1 MTVRIISLR
10 DQSEAKTLMRNLG
23 VETGGIEIMA
33 PKTIPALVRINNL
46 PIFAANILKQ
56 ESLSIGADTAVSR
69 DCLTGKK
76 KHTDCLIIGNLAH
89 VQRLSEK
96 LKRQPYGLNKIA
108 LELQGAFNDYQKDN
122 FILGLKNHQLNL
134 SSQTRIMGIINLTP
148 DSFSG
153 DGLYQSQKSKVKSQN
168 LNNIVD
174 YAKKLADDG
183 ADMLDIGAE
192 STRPGAGPVS
202 AKEEIKRLIP
212 ALKRIREEVKL
223 PISVDTYK
231 AETAKAALDN
241 GADIIN
247 DISALT
253 TDKKMA
259 KTIARYKAGVVLMH
273 MRGIPKNMQK
283 NPAYQSLM
291 GEIIE
296 YLNKSIAIALEAGI
310 GLRQII
316 VDPGIGFGKTI
327 EHNLEIIKSLAQLKI
342 LGRPILIGLSRKS
355 FLGKITHQGPKERL
369 SSTIS
374 SNCLAV
380 FNGAK
385 IIRVHDVKE
394 AASAF
399 MVLDRILKCPSQ

>member
-10 DQSEAKTLMRNLG
+10 DQSEAKALMRDLG

-69 DCLTGKK
+69 DALTGKK

-89 VQRLSEK
+89 IQRLSEK

-108 LELQGAFNDYQKDN
+108 LELQAAFNNYQKDN
-122 FILGLKNHQLNL
+122 FILALKNHQLNL
-134 SSQTRIMGIINLTP
+134 ASQTRIMGIINLTP

-153 DGLYQSQKSKVKSQN
+153 DGLLETLGSAVE
-168 LNNIVD
+168 
-174 YAKKLADDG
+174 YARKLADEG

-192 STRPGAGPVS
+192 STRPGARPISV
-202 AKEEIKRLIP
+202 KEEIKRLIP
-212 ALKRIREEVKL
+212 ALKRIRKEINL
-223 PISVDTYK
+223 PISIDTYK

-253 TDKKMA
+253 ADKKMA
-259 KTIARYKAGVVLMH
+259 KTISRHKAGVVLMH
-273 MRGIPKNMQK
+273 MRGNPKNMQK
-283 NPAYQSLM
+283 NPKYVSLM
-291 GEIIE
+291 EEIIQ
-296 YLNKSIAIALEAGI
+296 YLNITMTMALEAGI
-310 GLRQII
+310 NLDKI
-316 VDPGIGFGKTI
+316 VIDPGIGFGKTL

-355 FLGKITHQGPKERL
+355 FLGNSAHQRPKERL

-394 AASAF
+394 AKQAF
-399 MVLDRILKCPSQ
+399 TVLDRILKCPSQ

>member
-10 DQSEAKTLMRNLG
+10 DQSEAKALMRDLG
-23 VETGGIEIMA
+23 VETAGIEIMA

-69 DCLTGKK
+69 DALTGKK
-76 KHTDCLIIGNLAH
+76 KHTDCLIIGNLTH
-89 VQRLSEK
+89 IQRLSEK

-108 LELQGAFNDYQKDN
+108 LELQAAFNNYQKDN
-122 FILGLKNHQLNL
+122 FTLALKNHQLNL
-134 SSQTRIMGIINLTP
+134 ASQTRIMGIINLTP

-153 DGLYQSQKSKVKSQN
+153 DGLLETLGSAVE
-168 LNNIVD
+168 
-174 YAKKLADDG
+174 YARKLADEG

-192 STRPGAGPVS
+192 STRPGAKPVS
-202 AKEEIKRLIP
+202 AKDEIKRLIP
-212 ALKRIREEVKL
+212 ALKRIRKEINL
-223 PISVDTYK
+223 PISIDTYK
-231 AETAKAALDN
+231 AETAKAALDS

-253 TDKKMA
+253 ADKKMA
-259 KTIARYKAGVVLMH
+259 KTISRYKAGVVLMH

-310 GLRQII
+310 DFEKII
-316 VDPGIGFGKTI
+316 VDPGIGFGKTL

-355 FLGKITHQGPKERL
+355 FLWNITHQGPKERL

-394 AASAF
+394 SKQAF

>member
-1 MTVRIISLR
+1 MR
-10 DQSEAKTLMRNLG
+10 DLG
-23 VETGGIEIMA
+23 VEVGGIEIMA

-69 DCLTGKK
+69 DALTGKK

-89 VQRLSEK
+89 IQRLSEK

-108 LELQGAFNDYQKDN
+108 LELQSAFNNYQKDN
-122 FILGLKNHQLNL
+122 FILALKNHRLNL
-134 SSQTRIMGIINLTP
+134 NSHTHIVGIINLTP

-153 DGLYQSQKSKVKSQN
+153 DGLLETLGSAVE
-168 LNNIVD
+168 
-174 YAKKLADDG
+174 YARKLADEG

-192 STRPGAGPVS
+192 STRPGAKPVS

-212 ALKRIREEVKL
+212 ALKRIRKEINL
-223 PISVDTYK
+223 PISIDTYK
-231 AETAKAALDN
+231 SETAKAALDN

-253 TDKKMA
+253 ADKKMA
-259 KTIARYKAGVVLMH
+259 KIISRHKAGVVLMH

-291 GEIIE
+291 AEIIE

-310 GLRQII
+310 GLEQII
-316 VDPGIGFGKTI
+316 VDPGIGFGKTM

-355 FLGKITHQGPKERL
+355 FLGSITHQGPKERL

-394 AASAF
+394 AARAF
-399 MVLDRILKCPSQ
+399 MVLGRILKCPSQ

>member
-10 DQSEAKTLMRNLG
+10 DQSEAKTLMRDLG

-69 DCLTGKK
+69 DALTGKK

-89 VQRLSEK
+89 VQRLSEN

-108 LELQGAFNDYQKDN
+108 LELQDAFNNYQKDN

-134 SSQTRIMGIINLTP
+134 SSQTRIIGIINLTP

-153 DGLYQSQKSKVKSQN
+153 DGLLETSGCVPE
-168 LNNIVD
+168 
-174 YAKKLADDG
+174 YARKLADDG

-192 STRPGAGPVS
+192 STRPGARPVS

-253 TDKKMA
+253 SDKKMA
-259 KTIARYKAGVVLMH
+259 KIISRHKAGVVLMH
-273 MRGIPKNMQK
+273 MRGIPKNMHK

-316 VDPGIGFGKTI
+316 VDPGIGFGKTT

-355 FLGKITHQGPKERL
+355 FLGKITHQEPNERL

-394 AASAF
+394 AARAF

>member
-10 DQSEAKTLMRNLG
+10 DQSEARALMRDLG

-33 PKTIPALVRINNL
+33 PKTLTALVRINNL

-69 DCLTGKK
+69 DVLTGKK

-89 VQRLSEK
+89 IQRLSEK

-108 LELQGAFNDYQKDN
+108 LELQSAFNNYQKDN
-122 FILGLKNHQLNL
+122 FILRLKNHQLNL
-134 SSQTRIMGIINLTP
+134 ASQTRIMGIINLTP

-153 DGLYQSQKSKVKSQN
+153 DGLLETSGSPVE
-168 LNNIVD
+168 
-174 YAKKLADDG
+174 YARKLADEG

-192 STRPGAGPVS
+192 STRPGAWPVS
-202 AKEEIKRLIP
+202 AKEEIRRLIP
-212 ALKRIREEVKL
+212 ALKRIREEVNL

-253 TDKKMA
+253 ADKKMA
-259 KTIARYKAGVVLMH
+259 KIISRHKAGVVLMH

-310 GLRQII
+310 GLEQII
-316 VDPGIGFGKTI
+316 VDPGIGFGKTT

-355 FLGKITHQGPKERL
+355 FLGKITHQEPKERL

-394 AASAF
+394 AKQAF
-399 MVLDRILKCPSQ
+399 TVLDRILKCPSQ

>member
-1 MTVRIISLR
+1 MVREPPLLKLKMTVRIISLR
-10 DQSEAKTLMRNLG
+10 DQSEAKALMRDLG
-23 VETGGIEIMA
+23 VETGGIEIMS

-69 DCLTGKK
+69 DALTGKK
-76 KHTDCLIIGNLAH
+76 KHTDCLIIGNLTH
-89 VQRLSEK
+89 IHRLSEK

-108 LELQGAFNDYQKDN
+108 LELQAAFNNYQKDN
-122 FILGLKNHQLNL
+122 FILALKNHQLNL
-134 SSQTRIMGIINLTP
+134 ASQTRIMGIINLTP

-192 STRPGAGPVS
+192 STRPGAKPVS
-202 AKEEIKRLIP
+202 AKDEIKRLIP
-212 ALKRIREEVKL
+212 ALKRIRKEINL
-223 PISVDTYK
+223 PISIDTYK

-253 TDKKMA
+253 SDKKMA
-259 KTIARYKAGVVLMH
+259 KIISRHKAGVVLMH
-273 MRGIPKNMQK
+273 MRGIPKNMHK

-310 GLRQII
+310 DFEKII
-316 VDPGIGFGKTI
+316 VDPGIGFGKTL

-342 LGRPILIGLSRKS
+342 LGRR
-355 FLGKITHQGPKERL
+355 F
-369 SSTIS
+369 
-374 SNCLAV
+374 
-380 FNGAK
+380 
-385 IIRVHDVKE
+385 
-394 AASAF
+394 
-399 MVLDRILKCPSQ
+399 